1 MKKKLVSALALMM
14 SCVMLAACGGK
25 TVDQNPSSETV
36 KETEAADTES
46 TEEAEN
52 TEAATATDLTEVK
65 VAALKGPTAMGMV
78 KLMDEGYGVNEGI
91 PQLILAGAS
100 VDDVYVIVLY
110 RAMWILRQY
119 QRIWHLFYII
129 RMA

>member
-46 TEEAEN
+46 TEEAEKHRSSN
-52 TEAATATDLTEVK
+52 SNRSDRGESGSLEGTYCNGNGELRVILTTE
-65 VAALKGPTAMGMV
+65 
-78 KLMDEGYGVNEGI
+78 I
-91 PQLILAGAS
+91 PEQTSILS
-100 VDDVYVIVLY
+100 QSQQH
-110 RAMWILRQY
+110 RCR
-119 QRIWHLFYII
+119 
-129 RMA
+129 

>member
-46 TEEAEN
+46 T
-52 TEAATATDLTEVK
+52 
-65 VAALKGPTAMGMV
+65 
-78 KLMDEGYGVNEGI
+78 
-91 PQLILAGAS
+91 
-100 VDDVYVIVLY
+100 
-110 RAMWILRQY
+110 
-119 QRIWHLFYII
+119 
-129 RMA
+129 